1 MTEEKKPLTRSEREA
16 QIKGKAAITISI
28 MAALLAINTL
38 VGGSNSSKVL
48 NNTIASNNL
57 WSWYQ
62 AKNIR
67 QVLYETAA
75 IDAPTGKKTKL
86 EAEAKRMEADKRE
99 IAGKAKALEDERDIA
114 KKKSPFFTYAGSLLQ
129 IGIVLTTASILA
141 VTMTLFWGGAAA
153 GILGALLLANAHWML
168 VAL

>member
-1 MTEEKKPLTRSEREA
+1 MSEEKKPLTRSEREA
-16 QIKGKAAITISI
+16 IIKGKAAITISI

-38 VGGSNSSKVL
+38 VGGSNSSKIL
-48 NNTIASNNL
+48 NNTISANNL

-62 AKNIR
+62 AKNVR

-75 IDAPTGKKTKL
+75 LDAPTSKKAKL
-86 EAEAKRMEADKRE
+86 DAEAKRMETDKKE
-99 IAGKAKALEDERDIA
+99 IAEKAKVLEIERDAA

-141 VTMTLFWGGAAA
+141 VTMSLFWAGATA
-153 GILGALLLANAHWML
+153 GAIGALLLANAHWL
-168 VAL
+168 LITL